1 MVNQPSLSSS
11 DLDSQPLLRS
21 SSTPRNLKS
30 SNRSVRASTTT
41 TVLVSSTANITIS
54 SPLPGNDIP
63 ESSTHDHPELTYTYA
78 YGPTGLLG
86 LRRNRYALGCA
97 LFASIGGWVFGYDQG
112 VVANVLVMK
121 AFLQRF
127 PLDAWGK
134 GMLTASL
141 DLGALFGALMSG
153 LADRYSRKTA
163 IFWACVVFIV
173 GTILQALALSVFL
186 LVLGRG
192 LSGIGI
198 GALSTLSPLY
208 ITEISP
214 PELRGSLLALEQ
226 FSIVLGCVAGFWVGY
241 ATRNIDSS
249 ISYVLPLSMPLLPA
263 LILAIGVFW
272 LPPSP
277 RLLVAQG
284 KVEDAH
290 ETLIRL
296 RGEENRTL
304 ADIEVLEIQAEA
316 SMLERRAYIEGGP
329 GMSVKDNWLASE
341 LRGWRLLLSKKYRD
355 RTMVGIVVMFIQ
367 QWSGINALLY
377 YGPTL
382 LASFGLGSS
391 NATLL
396 VAGGVGI
403 VQFLA
408 VFPAIAGIDHW
419 GRKFLLRS
427 GSVVMGCSHLII
439 AMVVYEDSD
448 DWADHRVGAWLAVAC
463 LYVFTLAYGVSYG
476 PVGWVL
482 PSEVFPTS
490 IRSKGVALS
499 TMSNWVNNFLIGLLA
514 PVLIEMSP
522 AWTFMIFS
530 IACFFGYLWSTYII
544 PETASVSL
552 EEIDRFFRSSVG
564 KEDAELRSEI
574 EGELGLV
581 EVIRQIWEEDR
592 PERSGAD

>member
-1 MVNQPSLSSS
+1 MASQQRLTSAA
-11 DLDSQPLLRS
+11 DLDSQPLLRPSGSFRANRNGVADIGS
-21 SSTPRNLKS
+21 SEVQDDS
-30 SNRSVRASTTT
+30 
-41 TVLVSSTANITIS
+41 
-54 SPLPGNDIP
+54 
-63 ESSTHDHPELTYTYA
+63 ELTYTYA
-78 YGPTGLLG
+78 YGPPGLLG
-86 LRRNRYALGCA
+86 LLHNKYALACA

-112 VVANVLVMK
+112 VIANVLVMK
-121 AFLQRF
+121 EFLLRF
-127 PLDAWGK
+127 PLGAWEK
-134 GMLTASL
+134 GVLTASL
-141 DLGALFGALMSG
+141 DLGSLFGALMSG

-163 IFWACVVFIV
+163 IFWACVIFIL
-173 GTILQALALSVFL
+173 GTTLQALALSVFF

-192 LSGIGI
+192 LAGIGV

-226 FSIVLGCVAGFWVGY
+226 FSIVLGCVAGFWAGY
-241 ATRNIDSS
+241 ATRNIGSRL
-249 ISYVLPLSMPLLPA
+249 SYVLPLALPLLPA
-263 LILAIGVFW
+263 LLLAIGVFW

-284 KVEDAH
+284 KVEDARN
-290 ETLIRL
+290 TLIGL
-296 RGEENRTL
+296 RGGDNRTL
-304 ADIEVLEIQAEA
+304 VDIEVLEVQAEA
-316 SMLERRAYIEGGP
+316 TLLERRAYIEGGLGTP
-329 GMSVKDNWLASE
+329 LKDSWFTSE
-341 LRGWRLLLSKKYRD
+341 IRGWQRLLSKKYRD
-355 RTMVGIVVMFIQ
+355 RTMVGIIVMFIQ

-382 LASFGLGSS
+382 FASFDLGSS

-408 VFPAIAGIDHW
+408 VFPAIASIDNW
-419 GRKFLLRS
+419 GRKPLLRG

-439 AMVVYEDSD
+439 AMIIYQDSD
-448 DWADHRVGAWLAVAC
+448 NWAEHRTGAWLAVVC

-499 TMSNWVNNFLIGLLA
+499 TMSNWINNFLIGLLT
-514 PVLIEMSP
+514 PVLIEVSP

-530 IACFFGYLWSTYII
+530 IACFFGYLWSTYTI
-544 PETASVSL
+544 PETAGVSL

-564 KEDAELRSEI
+564 KEDAELRSE
-574 EGELGLV
+574 V
-581 EVIRQIWEEDR
+581 RVDCNH
-592 PERSGAD
+592 RSLFFTFVA